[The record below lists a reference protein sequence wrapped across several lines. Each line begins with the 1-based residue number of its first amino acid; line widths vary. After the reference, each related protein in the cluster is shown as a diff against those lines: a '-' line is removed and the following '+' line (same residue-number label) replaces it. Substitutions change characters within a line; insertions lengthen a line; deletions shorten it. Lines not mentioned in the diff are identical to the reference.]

1 MIFCTYNHSFIYELE
16 KLARLFMPFEKFQF
30 TIQAQPPQEGI
41 FTAVYAPKNGSIHLE
56 AQVHIAGQY
65 AKKEADIHT
74 TADEKTTELELAL
87 LLYACLTEITGY
99 VSPWGILTGVRPAKL
114 MARMLENQGQ
124 AATKAYFSDRLLVS
138 PSAID
143 LCKRCADSEKEITD
157 LSKNDSY
164 SLYISIPFCPSRC
177 AYCSFVSH
185 SIEKAANLIPKYL
198 ELLCEELRY
207 TAQIAK
213 KLHLRLETVYFG
225 GGTPSILS
233 TEQIKTLF
241 NVLKTEFDLTNVRE
255 ITFEAGRPDTLDTE
269 KLQAIYDGGAD
280 RISINPQSMHNG
292 VLEAIGR
299 RHTAED
305 IVNAYN
311 LARQVG
317 FKHINMDLI
326 AGLQSDTV
334 ESFLASVQQLVD
346 LAPES
351 ITVHSLSMKRAAALN
366 KNSLFFGIEEGN
378 KVQKMLTKS
387 RQILAEND
395 YTPYYMYRQSKT
407 IGNAE
412 NVGYAKPG
420 YSGLYNV
427 YIMDETHTI
436 LACGASA
443 VTKLKQPAGPLIER
457 IFNYKYP
464 YEYIDRFDEILKR
477 KNRIGEFYELHR

>member
-30 TIQAQPPQEGI
+30 CDDAQWPEEGI
-41 FTAVYAPKNGSIHLE
+41 FTAVRALE
-56 AQVHIAGQY
+56 SGNKCLVAWVNISGRQAE
-65 AKKEADIHT
+65 KETVLDAS
-74 TADEKTTELELAL
+74 ADEKTTELELAL

-114 MARMLENQGQ
+114 MARMLEKEGK
-124 AATKAYFSDRLLVS
+124 AATHAYFTNRLLVS

-143 LCKRCADSEKEITD
+143 LCNRCAESEKEMID
-157 LSKNDSY
+157 LSKKDSY

-198 ELLCEELRY
+198 ELLCEELKQ

-213 KLHLRLETVYFG
+213 SLHLRLETVYFG

-233 TEQIKTLF
+233 AEQIKTLF
-241 NVLKTEFDLTNVRE
+241 TVLKQEFDLSTVRE
-255 ITFEAGRPDTLDTE
+255 ITFEAGRPDTLDEE
-269 KLQAIYDGGAD
+269 KLQAILDGGAD
-280 RISINPQSMHNG
+280 RISINPQSMNDQ

-299 RHTAED
+299 RHTAQD
-305 IVNAYN
+305 IVDAYR
-311 LARQVG
+311 LARKVG

-334 ESFLASVQQLVD
+334 ENFLNTVQQLVD

-351 ITVHSLSMKRAAALN
+351 ITIHSLSMKRAAALN

-378 KVQKMLTKS
+378 KVQQMLVQS
-387 RQILAEND
+387 RQILAQND
-395 YTPYYMYRQSKT
+395 YIPYYMYRQSKT

-443 VTKLKQPAGPLIER
+443 VTKLKQPCGPLIER

-477 KNRIGEFYELHR
+477 KQRIGEFYELYR